1 MTGAAVLA
9 YALRLVNALAVQGS
23 RRAAKSDQEEFGRV
37 MWSGVAVIGVR
48 NGGIGYQFEDG
59 VNGFLV
65 DAVDQAAD
73 QIVALL

>member
-1 MTGAAVLA
+1 VIGAAVLA

-37 MWSGVAVIGVR
+37 MWRGVAVIGAR
-48 NGGIGYQFEDG
+48 TGGIYQFEDG